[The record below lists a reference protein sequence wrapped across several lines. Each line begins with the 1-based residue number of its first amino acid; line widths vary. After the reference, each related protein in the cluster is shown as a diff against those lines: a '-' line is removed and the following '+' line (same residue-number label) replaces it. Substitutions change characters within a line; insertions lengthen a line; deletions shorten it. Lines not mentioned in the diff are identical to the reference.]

1 MFSLMLGLRSNFVQR
16 NPDDHA
22 KSIPGGNVAYAHTR
36 NDQGKRHDLV
46 EHLLDVAKLCSRS
59 AAPFGASRLA
69 YYLGLWHDTGKF
81 DPRFQNYL
89 LEAEAGRRRRG
100 PDHKAAGVQIALG
113 QNLGPLALL
122 LQGHHGGLKNKQDL
136 KRWLK
141 KHAAAT
147 STALG
152 LAEEFIP
159 DLLPDS
165 PLGFPEHIASESERE
180 FFLRMLFSA
189 LVDAD
194 FLDTERHFSADQSGY
209 RGSGITLN
217 DLWTRFQE
225 SQRQFDGVPDTLV
238 NRHRRQI
245 YKACIEAATLPP
257 GLFRLTVPT
266 GGGKT
271 RSGMGFALRHA
282 LEHGQRRIVVV
293 VPFITIT
300 QQTASVYREIF
311 SAPNDTVPAVLEHH
325 SGTPESREEP
335 EVYSPRANWARLNA
349 ENWNAPII
357 VTTTVQLFE
366 SLFAN
371 NTSRC
376 RKLHRLAESIIILDE
391 AQSLPAQLLDPILDG
406 LRELCTNYGSTVVLS
421 TATQPAF
428 DAIPI
433 FTELDAH
440 EIVPEPEQHFQALK
454 RVAYTWRLDEPSSWE
469 EAASLMRQESQALAI
484 LNTKK
489 DALALLDALDDPTAL
504 HLSTLLCGAH
514 RARVIED
521 VTRRLAEGEPCR
533 LVATQ
538 VVEAGVDLDF
548 PLVLRALGP
557 LDSIIQAAGRANRE
571 GELDVG
577 RVIVFEPAE
586 GGLPPG
592 TYQRATETT
601 RTQMNTGVLD
611 MNDPTSIHDYFTS
624 LYQLEDTDRKD
635 IQKKRREL
643 DYPEV
648 ARRFRMIDDDTV
660 NVVIIEYGTREERQH
675 VRSIL
680 AALRAGAPPT
690 RERLRQLQPYTVS
703 LWRGKALEH
712 QKQGFLS
719 TDEVAPDLWEW
730 LGRYDDVR
738 GLSAS
743 DIEADQFVF

>member
-1 MFSLMLGLRSNFVQR
+1 MEQHTDD
-16 NPDDHA
+16 NPP
-22 KSIPGGNVAYAHTR
+22 SIVDVAYAHTR
-36 NDQGKRHDLV
+36 NDQGKRHDLI
-46 EHLLDVAKLCSRS
+46 EHLLDVADLTSQFAK
-59 AAPFGASRLA
+59 PFGASRLG

-81 DPRFQNYL
+81 DPGFQNYL

-141 KHAAAT
+141 KYAAAT

-152 LAEEFIP
+152 LAKEFIP
-159 DLLPDS
+159 GLLPDS
-165 PLGFPEHIASESERE
+165 PLRVPELTTSESERE

-209 RGSGITLN
+209 RGSDIKLN

-225 SQRQFDGVPDTLV
+225 SQRQFDDVPDTLV

-282 LEHGQRRIVVV
+282 LEHGQRRIVVA

-311 SAPNDTVPAVLEHH
+311 SAPNDTIPAVLEHH

-335 EVYSPRANWARLNA
+335 EAYSPRADWARLNA
-349 ENWNAPII
+349 ENWDAPII

-406 LRELCTNYGSTVVLS
+406 LRELCTHCGGTVVLS

-454 RVAYTWRLDEPSSWE
+454 RVAYTWRLDELSSWE
-469 EAASLMRQESQALAI
+469 EVASLMRQEPRALAI

-489 DALALLDALDDPTAL
+489 DALALLDALDDPDAL

-601 RTQMNTGVLD
+601 RTQMNTGTLD

-624 LYQLEDTDRKD
+624 LYQLEKTDRKD

-660 NVVIIEYGTREERQH
+660 NVVITEYGTEEERQH

-690 RERLRQLQPYTVS
+690 RQRLRQLQPYTVS